1 MNILDFVNFIQLEG
15 DGVEGITSTGGK
27 AAETVTRTMWDLI
40 WGYDPVKEQYSIT
53 SIIVMAILFFLA
65 GLTIYICIE
74 RFLTIR
80 KSLQGE
86 RDFMNR
92 VKDHVESGKLDAALQ
107 LCRSTDNPVARMVEK
122 GVARIGKPMED
133 IATSIENVAKLE
145 VYRLE
150 ARMSILATISSV
162 APMLGMLGT
171 VLGMVGTLSVMAAQN
186 NVQISE
192 LAGGIYEAMITTV
205 GGLVVGI
212 MAYVSYNYLVSKV
225 EKVIQKMEGG
235 SIEFLDIL
243 EAPTN

>member
-1 MNILDFVNFIQLEG
+1 MNLFDFINIQV
-15 DGVEGITSTGGK
+15 VETGTE
-27 AAETVTRTMWDLI
+27 AAKQTGETVSRTYSDLI
-40 WGYDPVKEQYSIT
+40 LGYDPVTEEYSI
-53 SIIVMAILFFLA
+53 SNLIVMLILLVML
-65 GLTIYICIE
+65 GVTIFIFIE

-86 RDFMNR
+86 QDFMR
-92 VKDHVESGKLDAALQ
+92 QVKGYVEDGKLDAAIQ

-122 GVARIGKPMED
+122 GVMRIGKPMDD
-133 IATSIENVAKLE
+133 IATSVENVAKLE

-150 ARMSILATISSV
+150 ARMSVLATISGA

-171 VLGMVGTLSVMAAQN
+171 VLGMIGTLSVMAAKN

-192 LAGGIYEAMITTV
+192 LAGGIYEAMVTTI

-212 MAYVSYNYLVSKV
+212 LAYVSYNYLVSKV

-235 SIEFLDIL
+235 SIEFMDIL
-243 EAPTN
+243 EAPGK